1 MKGVWGKILRVD
13 LTKGIY
19 QFEKTANWIY
29 QDFMGGAGMVA
40 YTLWRE
46 CPRGTTAFDPENRLV
61 FAAGPM
67 QGARQTGASKWT
79 AGAISPAINM
89 NADSAATASF
99 GIELKKAG
107 IDAIVVHGRA
117 SEPSYI
123 VVDDDKAVIRKGP
136 DLWGL
141 NAYEAEDGIKEREGG
156 PFECVT
162 IGQAGEKLL
171 RYANIQTRKKS
182 SLGRCGLGAVMGS
195 KMLKGIALKGS
206 QSVAYYD
213 PAALKKLN
221 VEINRR
227 LAKLD
232 REKPFLQR
240 CATAG
245 TARATTRFAP
255 QGNLPIKNY
264 QLADFPAGVEA
275 FKTAS
280 YVERLNASPWPC
292 QDCVIQ
298 CHNKCD
304 VKQGPYA
311 YKGKGPEYE
320 SFAMMGLNTMIDDV
334 EAVAYAG
341 ELANMYGMD
350 TISLGGVLAW
360 AMECYEKDVITRQDA
375 YGLDLSWGNA
385 ETMVEMVKKIG
396 EREEGLAYL
405 LGEGT
410 RIAAQK
416 IGQGSEGWAVQMKGQ
431 EIAAHN
437 FRAQY
442 ISALNYCTGVASGPN
457 HERANSQHLWVRKFS
472 MPEWGIDEVKNE
484 ERWSW
489 EKAAERQAIMHDYN
503 NIINS
508 ACHCKFMD
516 YSGYTMTDLLDTLN
530 ACTGLDW
537 THKSLRLC
545 GERITNL
552 QKLLNIRYGW
562 KKEDDF
568 NYPKRFMEPVHE
580 GPAAGKVPVGLEDAI
595 LDYYKE
601 RGWDENGKPRPETLK
616 KLGLGVPK
624 VLDKEG
630 NPIWV
635 AKKYQ

>member
-1 MKGVWGKILRVD
+1 MKGVWRKILRAD
-13 LTKGIY
+13 LTRGSCH
-19 QFEKTANWIY
+19 FENIDAAVYEN
-29 QDFMGGAGMVA
+29 FMGGAGMVA

-67 QGARQTGASKWT
+67 QGIPQTGASKWT
-79 AGAISPAINM
+79 AGAISPAIHM

-107 IDAIVVHGRA
+107 IDAIIVQGCA
-117 SEPSYI
+117 PEPSYI
-123 VVDDDKAVIRKGP
+123 VVDDDKVEIKKHSE
-136 DLWGL
+136 LWGL
-141 NAYEAEDGIKEREGG
+141 NAYDTEDRIQEMEGSN
-156 PFECVT
+156 FECVT

-171 RYANIQTRKKS
+171 RYASIQTRKKS
-182 SLGRCGLGAVMGS
+182 VLGRCGLGAVMGS
-195 KMLKGIALKGS
+195 KRLKGIALQGS
-206 QSVAYYD
+206 QSVPYHD
-213 PAALKKLN
+213 PRSLKTLN
-221 VEINRR
+221 NEINRR

-232 REKPFLQR
+232 RDLPFLKR

-264 QLADFPAGVEA
+264 TLADFPAGVEA

-280 YVERLNASPWPC
+280 YVEKLNARPWPC
-292 QDCVIQ
+292 KFCVIQ
-298 CHNKCD
+298 CHNRCE
-304 VKQGPYA
+304 VKEGPYA

-320 SFAMMGLNTMIDDV
+320 SFAMMGLNTMIDDI

-360 AMECYEKDVITRQDA
+360 AMECFEKGVITKADT

-385 ETMVEMVKKIG
+385 EAMVEMVKKIG
-396 EREEGLAYL
+396 DREKGLAFL

-410 RIAAQK
+410 KIASEK
-416 IGQGSEGWAVQMKGQ
+416 IGGGSEQWAVQMKGQ

-442 ISALNYCTGVASGPN
+442 ISALNYCTGVAAGPN
-457 HERANSQHLWVRKFS
+457 HERANSQHIWVRKFKI
-472 MPEWGIDEVKNE
+472 PEWGIGEAANE

-489 EKAAERQAIMHDYN
+489 EKASERQAIMHDYN
-503 NIINS
+503 NVINS

-516 YSGYTMTDLLDTLN
+516 YSGYTMTDLLNTLI
-530 ACTGLDW
+530 ACTGLEW
-537 THKSLRLC
+537 SHEKLRLC

-568 NYPKRFMEPVHE
+568 NYPKRFMEPVDE
-580 GPAAGKVPVGLEDAI
+580 GPAAGKIPVGLDGAI
-595 LDYYKE
+595 VDYYNE
-601 RGWDENGKPRPETLK
+601 RGWDENGIPTNEKLK
-616 KLGLGVPK
+616 ALGLDTLEGVH
-624 VLDKEG
+624 LS
-630 NPIWV
+630 
-635 AKKYQ
+635 

>member
-13 LTKGIY
+13 LAQGVCR
-19 QFEKTANWIY
+19 FEKIGDRVY
-29 QDFMGGAGMVA
+29 EDFMGGAGMVA

-46 CPRGTTAFDPENRLV
+46 CPQGTTAFDPANRLV
-61 FAAGPM
+61 FAAGPL
-67 QGARQTGASKWT
+67 QGIRQTGASKWT

-107 IDAIVVHGRA
+107 IDAVVVHGRA
-117 SEPSYI
+117 PEPCY
-123 VVDDDKAVIRKGP
+123 VAVDDDKAEIKKCAA
-136 DLWGL
+136 LWSL
-141 NAYEAEDGIKEREGG
+141 NAYETEDGIKEREGG
-156 PFECVT
+156 RFECAT
-162 IGQAGEKLL
+162 IGQAGEKRL

-195 KMLKGIALKGS
+195 KLLKGVAISGS
-206 QSVAYYD
+206 QSVPYHD
-213 PAALKKLN
+213 PDGLKRLN
-221 VEINRR
+221 NEVNRR
-227 LAKLD
+227 LAKSD
-232 REKPFLQR
+232 RALPFLQR

-264 QLADFPAGVEA
+264 QLAEFPAGVEA

-280 YVERLNASPWPC
+280 YVERLNAGPWPC
-292 QDCVIQ
+292 KYCVIQ
-298 CHNKCD
+298 CHNKCEIKD
-304 VKQGPYA
+304 GPYA

-350 TISLGGVLAW
+350 TISLGSVLAW
-360 AMECYEKDVITRQDA
+360 AMECYEKGVITRADA
-375 YGLDLSWGNA
+375 YGLELKWGNA
-385 ETMVEMVKKIG
+385 PAMVEMVRKIG
-396 EREEGLAYL
+396 EREEGLAWL

-416 IGQGSEGWAVQMKGQ
+416 IGRGSEQWAVQMKGQ

-442 ISALNYCTGVASGPN
+442 ISALNYCTGVAAGPN
-457 HERANSQHLWVRKFS
+457 HERANSQHLWVRKFRL
-472 MPEWGIDEVKNE
+472 PEWGIDEVPNE

-489 EKAAERQAIMHDYN
+489 EKAAERQAILHDYN
-503 NIINS
+503 NVVNS

-516 YSGYTMTDLLDTLN
+516 YSGYTLTDLLATLN

-537 THKSLRLC
+537 THEKLRLC

-562 KKEDDF
+562 QKADDF
-568 NYPKRFMEPVHE
+568 NYPKRFMESVDK
-580 GPAAGKVPVGLEDAI
+580 GPAAGKIPVGLEDAI
-595 LDYYKE
+595 FDYYKE
-601 RGWDENGKPRPETLK
+601 RGWDEYGKPRPDTLK
-616 KLGLGVPK
+616 RLGLA
-624 VLDKEG
+624 D
-630 NPIWV
+630 I
-635 AKKYQ
+635 